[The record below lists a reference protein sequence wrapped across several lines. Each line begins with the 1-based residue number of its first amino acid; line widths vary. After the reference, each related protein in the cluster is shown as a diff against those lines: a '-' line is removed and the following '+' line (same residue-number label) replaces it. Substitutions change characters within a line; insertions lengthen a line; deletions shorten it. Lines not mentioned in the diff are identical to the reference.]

1 MDTRK
6 KILDTAT
13 RLFYHQGYNATG
25 INQIIDE
32 ADVSKAG
39 LYQHF
44 KSKED
49 LLVAYLDSMFE
60 KTMSHFKH
68 VASTKVEAK
77 EKISAIF
84 DFLYHN
90 TDSKQFHG
98 CQFLNIAGEIPIENS
113 RVYDVIRLQ
122 KNGLRALFVEILK
135 SDSMTDDE
143 IERSQGLADGIYLL
157 FDGAIMA
164 SKVFGNSWP
173 VIAAQKCA
181 LKLL

>member
-13 RLFYHQGYNATG
+13 RLFYQQGYNATG

-44 KSKED
+44 RSKED
-49 LLVAYLDSMFE
+49 LLVAYLESMFE
-60 KTMSHFKH
+60 QTMSRFRQA
-68 VASTKVEAK
+68 ASTKVEVK

-84 DFLYHN
+84 DFLYQN
-90 TDSKQFHG
+90 TNSKHFRG
-98 CQFLNIAGEIPIENS
+98 CQFLNIAGEIPVENL
-113 RVYDVIRLQ
+113 RVYDIIRQQ
-122 KNGLRALFVEILK
+122 KDGIRALFAEILK
-135 SDSMTDDE
+135 SDPMRNNEVQRT
-143 IERSQGLADGIYLL
+143 ERLADSIYLL
-157 FDGAIMA
+157 FDGAVM
-164 SKVFGNSWP
+164 SCKVFGNSWP
-173 VIAAQKCA
+173 VMAAHESA